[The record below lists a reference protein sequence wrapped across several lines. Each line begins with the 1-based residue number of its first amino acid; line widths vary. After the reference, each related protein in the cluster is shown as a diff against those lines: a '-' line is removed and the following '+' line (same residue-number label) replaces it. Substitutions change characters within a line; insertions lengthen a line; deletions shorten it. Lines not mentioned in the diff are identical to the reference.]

1 MKDTPEINGEWNG
14 FFETTFHGSQAEKHV
29 VLTFASL
36 AWYNALE
43 LIILCFLAFKR
54 YRGCYF
60 ASLLTAS
67 LSIVPFTLGYV
78 LILLDIFSNEFTVC
92 MALVGWVGMV
102 TGQSLVLW
110 SRLNLLVHNKKVLRG
125 LLVMIIVD
133 AVVLHTPSAVT
144 ELGLHSARAELFAP
158 AFNVIERVQ
167 LVGFSVQEII
177 LSVIYA
183 WEAVRLLNLRPRGHY
198 GGILVQLLVV
208 NVSMILMDAAIIG
221 IQNSNY
227 FTLQVITKAFLYSVK
242 LKMEYAILG
251 RLVDMSN
258 VSNGTEQSSLPDFID
273 FSGSSHQE
281 TDPGSQRAESRRTS
295 QADNYR

>member
-1 MKDTPEINGEWNG
+1 MTNRTPNKSRDNG
-14 FFETTFHGSQAEKHV
+14 FFETTFTGTPAEKHTI
-29 VLTFASL
+29 LSFASL

-43 LIILCFLAFKR
+43 LIILCFLAFKH

-60 ASLLTAS
+60 TSLLIAS

-78 LILLDIFSNEFTVC
+78 LILLDIFPNEFTVC

-110 SRLNLLVHNKKVLRG
+110 SRLNLLVHNKRVLRG
-125 LLVMIIVD
+125 MLGMIIVD

-144 ELGLHSARAELFAP
+144 ELGLHSARASLFVP
-158 AFNVIERVQ
+158 AFDVIERVQ

-183 WEAVRLLNLRPRGHY
+183 WEAVRLLNLRPRGGHY

-208 NVSMILMDAAIIG
+208 NLSMILMDAAIIG

-227 FTLQVITKAFLYSVK
+227 FTLQVTTKAFVYSVK

-251 RLVDMSN
+251 RLVDMSQ
-258 VSNGTEQSSLPDFID
+258 VSSGSEQANLPDFID
-273 FSGSSHQE
+273 FSSQE
-281 TDPGSQRAESRRTS
+281 TDTGRESCRTN
-295 QADNYR
+295 QANYR